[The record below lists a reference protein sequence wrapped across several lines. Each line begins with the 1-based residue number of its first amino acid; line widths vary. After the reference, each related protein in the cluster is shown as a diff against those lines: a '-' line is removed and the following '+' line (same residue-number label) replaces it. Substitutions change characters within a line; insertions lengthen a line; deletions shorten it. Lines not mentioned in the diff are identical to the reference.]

1 MTVLL
6 YLDQNYLSGIVK
18 RKPSFRELELVLRA
32 AVARGAVRVPE
43 SRAHRIESEAR
54 PDLPLLAFLRE
65 LSGGLQLPDELGAR
79 ERNFERRLIRFAESH
94 FPERRRLESDPID
107 LWAMALALS
116 TCQLITCDAFTAD
129 VVRRSGLD
137 RQRGV
142 ELFTGRRRD
151 VDRVRRRLESLPD
164 G

>member
-1 MTVLL
+1 VTILL

-18 RKPSFRELELVLRA
+18 GKPGFRELEPVLRA

-54 PDLPLLAFLRE
+54 PDLPLLAYLRE
-65 LSGGLQLPDELGAR
+65 LSGGLRLPDELGAR
-79 ERNFERRLIRFAESH
+79 ERNYERRLIRFAESH
-94 FPERRRLESDPID
+94 FPERNTLESDSID

-116 TCQLITCDAFTAD
+116 TCHLITCDAFTAD
-129 VVRRSGLD
+129 VIRRSGLD
-137 RQRGV
+137 RRRGA
-142 ELFTGRRRD
+142 ELYTGRRGD
-151 VDRVRRRLESLPD
+151 VDRLRRRLESLAH